1 MCSIT
6 KKSSEFL
13 NRRDAEAQRKFFR
26 NESKVSAIKNLIQKK
41 ALRLCGSNHKKE
53 YCSVKTFFN
62 TSHFALGV
70 LGVALA
76 FSACV
81 ASAQAPQSSGQFT
94 YSADKVSLRAG
105 KGVRLDGHAVIKA
118 PPQLEVRADAI
129 AFDYKESQITE
140 VRAIGNVNLKVTMT
154 PKGGGKPTRIE
165 TTSDSATLVP
175 QTRQLSLTGNVDGFF
190 QPDGQP
196 RTTLAGTKVV
206 MNYVGQEISGDVS
219 GPIRLTIPAE
229 TVQGGS
235 TPGAPNTAI
244 GTVTITAR
252 EAKIDGKAGVVRFIG
267 DARAIS
273 NEGPNKF
280 DVAAPE
286 FVLTRN
292 NDNTIDTL
300 KTAGRTTVKI
310 DLPPEPTKA
319 GGSKSDDKP
328 GVGKPTHVEAT
339 ADSAVV
345 QRATN
350 TLTFEGNVVGFYQL
364 APPES
369 EPQKYDFNGDKAVM
383 RYVPD
388 SQATIEMPAGL
399 KADITGTPG
408 KPVEVSTPAFN
419 FNLGN

>member
-1 MCSIT
+1 
-6 KKSSEFL
+6 
-13 NRRDAEAQRKFFR
+13 
-26 NESKVSAIKNLIQKK
+26 
-41 ALRLCGSNHKKE
+41 
-53 YCSVKTFFN
+53 VKIFFN
-62 TSHFALGV
+62 TSRFALGV
-70 LGVALA
+70 LGVVLALSA
-76 FSACV
+76 HGVCAQTASPTEGTFS
-81 ASAQAPQSSGQFT
+81 

-129 AFDYKESQITE
+129 AFDYTENQITE
-140 VRAIGNVNLKVTMT
+140 VRAVGNVNLKVTMT

-165 TTSDSATLVP
+165 TTSNSATLVP
-175 QTRQLSLTGNVDGFF
+175 QTRQLTLTGNVDGFF
-190 QPDGQP
+190 EPQGQP

-206 MNYVGQEISGDVS
+206 MNYVGQELSGNIS

-235 TPGAPNTAI
+235 TPGAPNAAI
-244 GTVTITAR
+244 GEVTITAR

-280 DVAAPE
+280 DVAASE

-292 NDNTIDTL
+292 DDNTIDTL

-310 DLPPEPTKA
+310 DLPPEPASSGAPKA
-319 GGSKSDDKP
+319 DDKTT
-328 GVGKPTHVEAT
+328 GEKTTDKTSGKTGLSRPTHIEAT
-339 ADSAVV
+339 ADSAIIS
-345 QRATN
+345 RRTN
-350 TLTFEGNVVGFYQL
+350 TLVFEGNVVGFYKL
-364 APPES
+364 ASGEG
-369 EPQKYDFNGDKAVM
+369 EPQNYDFKGDKAVM
-383 RYVPD
+383 RYVPE
-388 SQATIEMPAGL
+388 SQATAELPAGL

-419 FNLGN
+419 FDLGN